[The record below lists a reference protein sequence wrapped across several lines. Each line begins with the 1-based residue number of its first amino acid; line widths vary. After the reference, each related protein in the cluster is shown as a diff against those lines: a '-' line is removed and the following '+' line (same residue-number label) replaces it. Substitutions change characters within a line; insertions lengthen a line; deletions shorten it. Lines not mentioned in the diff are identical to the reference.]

1 MVRNKPFSA
10 DGRLNA
16 QADFRCNASAATAC
30 TKQRSTHTVNTNL
43 RGYRKP
49 HAALVIV
56 TEGHTFFTY
65 RGAYIDGRRRKRG
78 WRGRHKTSDTDGA
91 RAREDRGRGGRWR
104 DGRHSQV
111 TVFIRDM
118 RLYDEIHEVR
128 RRYFKEPYPTSSMVE
143 VSALIDPRLLIE
155 IEAVAVIE

>member
-65 RGAYIDGRRRKRG
+65 WGAYIDGRRRKCGR
-78 WRGRHKTSDTDGA
+78 RGRRKAPDTDGA
-91 RAREDRGRGGRWR
+91 RAREDRCPGGRRR
-104 DGRHSQV
+104 DGRHSQG
-111 TVFIRDM
+111 D
-118 RLYDEIHEVR
+118 RLH
-128 RRYFKEPYPTSSMVE
+128 KGHA
-143 VSALIDPRLLIE
+143 ALR
-155 IEAVAVIE
+155 